1 MITVRGL
8 WRIFGKYSS
17 SSRVVVEYLN
27 AMTARAP
34 CGANK
39 QLTPKLN
46 NEHSLIYS
54 FTEYCVLILDISANK
69 VY

>member
-34 CGANK
+34 CGANNVNIEK
-39 QLTPKLN
+39 WWTAGTDG
-46 NEHSLIYS
+46 SLSGVDQI
-54 FTEYCVLILDISANK
+54 TSAIQ
-69 VY
+69 